1 MKNVANRL
9 IVFAVSALAFGT
21 TAFGQT
27 TRMTAEIPFAF
38 RTSTGTLP
46 AGTYLF
52 TEAPAGQGLHVM
64 VAENKATGESRMVGI
79 PLADTWV
86 KPREASL
93 EFACVANAC
102 GLKAMNTGTTTLV
115 YQTPRRPKDERA
127 LVSVVS
133 VPAKISNGE

>member
-38 RTSTGTLP
+38 RTATGTLP

-52 TEAPAGQGLHVM
+52 TEAPSSHGQHVM
-64 VAENKATGESRMVGI
+64 VAENRATGKSQMIGI
-79 PLADTWV
+79 PLADTWA
-86 KPREASL
+86 KAHPASL
-93 EFACVANAC
+93 EFACIGSAC
-102 GLKAMNTGTTTLV
+102 RLQAMNTGTGRLV
-115 YQTPRRPKDERA
+115 YQTPHPRKDERA

-133 VPAKISNGE
+133 VPVKISNGE